1 MLSLLASLATS
12 TDDTHSKFLSDF
24 FEGRLKKKGAGK
36 PAARPHHHD
45 DDIPSIWGSHPTG
58 SAPHHLFRPCGT
70 EARCWGR
77 DPDSGEK
84 LEPAQTSEAM
94 LEINAAP
101 HDAAQ
106 RADAYHVYVLGG
118 TVEEGEL
125 VGCHVSENADE
136 PWRSPMAYVREPGAA
151 VLPNLTPLDWE
162 HGRCFDTSSGELGVA
177 FYATR
182 RIKAGEELTAC
193 KSGGAD
199 AERGYESSCANAPML
214 RLWDERNRRV
224 LAPRLHAPSKQ
235 EL

>member
-1 MLSLLASLATS
+1 MLSLLASLA
-12 TDDTHSKFLSDF
+12 DAKHEEFLADF
-24 FEGRLKKKGAGK
+24 FEGRLKKKGSGK

-106 RADAYHVYVLGG
+106 RVADAARRDRRLKPRAVDDLARHVDP
-118 TVEEGEL
+118 ER
-125 VGCHVSENADE
+125 CSETT
-136 PWRSPMAYVREPGAA
+136 M
-151 VLPNLTPLDWE
+151 
-162 HGRCFDTSSGELGVA
+162 
-177 FYATR
+177 
-182 RIKAGEELTAC
+182 K
-193 KSGGAD
+193 
-199 AERGYESSCANAPML
+199 
-214 RLWDERNRRV
+214 
-224 LAPRLHAPSKQ
+224 
-235 EL
+235 

>member
-1 MLSLLASLATS
+1 M
-12 TDDTHSKFLSDF
+12 
-24 FEGRLKKKGAGK
+24 
-36 PAARPHHHD
+36 
-45 DDIPSIWGSHPTG
+45 
-58 SAPHHLFRPCGT
+58 
-70 EARCWGR
+70 
-77 DPDSGEK
+77 
-84 LEPAQTSEAM
+84 
-94 LEINAAP
+94 
-101 HDAAQ
+101 
-106 RADAYHVYVLGG
+106 
-118 TVEEGEL
+118 
-125 VGCHVSENADE
+125 GCHVSENADA

-193 KSGGAD
+193 KPGGAD
-199 AERGYESSCANAPML
+199 ADRGYESSCANAPML